1 MTLSPI
7 DQRLAALW
15 ELRQL
20 RIVDKADA
28 IAEVVSKIVVRAR
41 DEMIAATTGQADYA
55 TFKRIERIYRRIIP
69 DVIAYLD
76 AVLPGF
82 VRYSEAN
89 ARKLLVRTVPRSWW
103 RVKWPGLT
111 EAELPSGSLNKL
123 FGPQNI
129 SLDDLIGPEP
139 VAGKPISSDEFR
151 KLMDQMLLPPLTE
164 KQVEAIVKSPNPHTG
179 ESYEERLT
187 NLSKKVKSPEQVAGE
202 IVTGMALGED
212 VKGLRKRIDGHV
224 GKLHGSSTRIART
237 EARRV
242 AEKANVESMEQA
254 LGDLLDG
261 WQITAVL
268 DERTRPHHAAR
279 HGTIW
284 RKGGD
289 PPYEAKPELPD
300 EPNCRCTLIP
310 VLQTPAEVAANPAVA
325 QTFKNNEG
333 SRIPDPVAY
342 DDWFRRAP
350 VRLRKKAVGSRRY
363 DVVEKQKPKGQQPE
377 WSDFIG
383 PDGKLIPV
391 TVLKQGGEAALAR
404 KTEVAVMLTHRRADF
419 LAITQ
424 APFVPAATRSIPT
437 AVQAVLTL
445 TTSQQRQFSKLAQ
458 RILTANVTDPKEQL
472 RLARAIAPGK
482 SDAELRQL
490 IDLAIAGFFG
500 AR

>member
-1 MTLSPI
+1 MTQLSPI
-7 DQRLAALW
+7 DHRLSALW
-15 ELRQL
+15 ETRAH
-20 RIVDKADA
+20 RINDKADA
-28 IAEVVSKIVVRAR
+28 IAEVVGQIVVRAR
-41 DEMIAATTGQADYA
+41 NEMLAATSLPTDFN

-82 VRYSEAN
+82 VRFSDAD
-89 ARKLLVRTVPRSWW
+89 ARKRLLSAVPRSWW

-111 EAELPSGSLNKL
+111 EAEAPKPTPLEKL

-139 VAGKPISSDEFR
+139 VWKSDKISSDEF
-151 KLMDQMLLPPLTE
+151 KALMDQMLLPSLTE
-164 KQVEAIVKSPNPHTG
+164 KQVEEIVKSPNPHTG
-179 ESYEERLT
+179 DTYQERLT
-187 NLSKKVKSPEQVAGE
+187 KLSSKVTQPEQVAGE
-202 IVTGMALGED
+202 IVTSMTLGED
-212 VKGLRKRIDGHV
+212 VKGLRNRIDKHV
-224 GKLHGSSTRIART
+224 GKLHGSSMRIART

-261 WQITAVL
+261 WQVTAVL

-279 HGTIW
+279 HGTVY

-289 PPYEAKPELPD
+289 PAYEEKPELPD

-310 VLQTPAEVAANPAVA
+310 VLKTPDEVAKNPNVA
-325 QTFKNNEG
+325 QVFKNASG

-342 DDWFRRAP
+342 NDWFRQAP
-350 VRLRKKAVGSRRY
+350 VALKRKAVGSRRY
-363 DVVEKQKPKGQQPE
+363 DIVTKRKPNAD

-383 PDGKLIPV
+383 TDGKLLKV
-391 TVLKQGGEAALAR
+391 ADLKQSGPAALAR
-404 KTEVAVMLTHRRADF
+404 QVEVAVMLTKRRQDF

-424 APFVPAATRSIPT
+424 SPFVPAATRSVPT

-445 TTSQQRQFSKLAQ
+445 TSSQQRQFRRLAQ
-458 RILTANVTDPKEQL
+458 RILTANVTDPQEQL

-482 SDAELRQL
+482 TDAELRQL
-490 IDLAIAGFFG
+490 VDLAIAGFFG
-500 AR
+500 GR

>member
-1 MTLSPI
+1 MSDLSPI

-28 IAEVVSKIVVRAR
+28 IAEVVGQIVVRAR
-41 DEMIAATTGQADYA
+41 NEMLAATSLPTDFN

-82 VRYSEAN
+82 VRFSDAD
-89 ARKLLVRTVPRSWW
+89 ARKRLLSAVPRSWW

-111 EAELPSGSLNKL
+111 EAELPRKAIDKL
-123 FGPQNI
+123 FGPENFT
-129 SLDDLIGPEP
+129 LDDLIGPEP
-139 VAGKPISSDEFR
+139 VSGKPVSSDEFR
-151 KLMDQMLLPPLTE
+151 KLMDQVLLPPLTE
-164 KQVEAIVKSPNPHTG
+164 KQVEEIVKSPNPHTG
-179 ESYEERLT
+179 ETYEQRLVG
-187 NLSKKVKSPEQVAGE
+187 LSKKVQSPERVAGE
-202 IVTGMALGED
+202 IVTGMALGEN
-212 VKGLRKRIDGHV
+212 VKDLRNRIDGHV

-261 WQITAVL
+261 WQVTAVL

-279 HGTIW
+279 HGTVY

-289 PPYEAKPELPD
+289 PSYEEKPELPD

-310 VLQTPAEVAANPAVA
+310 VLKTPDEVAKNPNVA
-325 QTFKNNEG
+325 QVFKNASG

-342 DDWFRRAP
+342 NDWFRQAP
-350 VRLRKKAVGSRRY
+350 VALKRKAVGSRRY
-363 DVVEKQKPKGQQPE
+363 DIVTKRKPNAD

-383 PDGKLIPV
+383 TDGKLLKV
-391 TVLKQGGEAALAR
+391 ADLKQSGPAALAR
-404 KTEVAVMLTHRRADF
+404 QVEVAVMLTQRRQDF

-424 APFVPAATRSIPT
+424 SPFVPAATRSIPT

-445 TTSQQRQFSKLAQ
+445 TTSQQRQFRKLAQ

-482 SDAELRQL
+482 TDAELRQL
-490 IDLAIAGFFG
+490 VDLAIAGFFG
-500 AR
+500 SR

>member
-1 MTLSPI
+1 MSDLSPI

-28 IAEVVSKIVVRAR
+28 IAEVVGKIVVRAR
-41 DEMIAATTGQADYA
+41 DEMVAATTGQADYA
-55 TFKRIERIYRRIIP
+55 TFRRIERIYARIVP

-82 VRYSEAN
+82 VRYSEEA
-89 ARKLLVRTVPRSWW
+89 ARKLLIKTVPRTWW

-111 EAELPSGSLNKL
+111 EAELPRKAIDKL
-123 FGPQNI
+123 FGPENFT
-129 SLDDLIGPEP
+129 LDDLIGPEP
-139 VAGKPISSDEFR
+139 VSGKPVSSDEFR
-151 KLMDQMLLPPLTE
+151 KLMDQVLLPPLTE
-164 KQVEAIVKSPNPHTG
+164 KQVEEIVKSPNPHTG
-179 ESYEERLT
+179 ETYEQRLVG
-187 NLSKKVKSPEQVAGE
+187 LSKKVQSPERVAGE
-202 IVTGMALGED
+202 IVTGMALGEN
-212 VKGLRKRIDGHV
+212 VKDLRKRIDGHV

-261 WQITAVL
+261 WQISEVL

-279 HGTIW
+279 HGTVY

-300 EPNCRCTLIP
+300 EPNCRGTLIP
-310 VLQTPAEVAANPAVA
+310 VLQTPAEVAANPYVA

-342 DDWFRRAP
+342 EDWFRKAP
-350 VRLRKKAVGSRRY
+350 ERLKRKAVGSRRF
-363 DVVEKQKPKGQQPE
+363 DVVSKQKPNPQ

-383 PDGKLIPV
+383 PDGKLVPV
-391 TVLKQGGEAALAR
+391 VTLKQGGQAAIQRQA
-404 KTEVAVMLTHRRADF
+404 EVAVMLTHRRQDF

-445 TTSQQRQFSKLAQ
+445 TTSQQRQFRKLAQ

-472 RLARAIAPGK
+472 RLARAVAPGK
-482 SDAELRQL
+482 TDAELRQL

-500 AR
+500 GR